1 MKEAFNQKM
10 LENKP
15 VLELKNTKEKVY
27 QNSYLKKKYSHCAL
41 LMMLLHAA
49 NYTKQHDPVSQLLRH
64 SRHGNFALWM

>member
-41 LMMLLHAA
+41 M
-49 NYTKQHDPVSQLLRH
+49 
-64 SRHGNFALWM
+64 